1 MNKES
6 LISNTR
12 NCGPLS
18 LFVTHVS
25 SLNNWSHMYKTVH
38 WVCFC
43 VTRFQWSRRKACCLG
58 LLTCFCHF
66 CYWEQWPSH
75 FSEDLWVKPRESF
88 WICPALQLVITE
100 IWGHKHSMVTVTLLA
115 LLQVVLDCPL
125 DTCFTYIYQYEPYLK
140 DPVGFPRIMVS
151 LDKNTPVH
159 TWFKPI
165 FPWLKHGLVC
175 LCYRCWCICF
185 TLHLC

>member
-1 MNKES
+1 
-6 LISNTR
+6 
-12 NCGPLS
+12 
-18 LFVTHVS
+18 
-25 SLNNWSHMYKTVH
+25 MYKTVH
-38 WVCFC
+38 WDCFC

-88 WICPALQLVITE
+88 WICPALQLLITE
-100 IWGHKHSMVTVTLLA
+100 IWGHKCSVVTETPPA

-140 DPVGFPRIMVS
+140 DPVGFPKIMVS

-159 TWFKPI
+159 TWFKQI

-175 LCYRCWCICF
+175 LCCRCWYICF